1 MSAYGAVGV
10 GLLVGL
16 CVCLLCC
23 VCGRPSNSYI
33 FVLASGKHVLQAC
46 KHVLQ
51 ACKRVLVTAAS
62 LDKLGG
68 RQGPW
73 LRGWA
78 LPGEVTGGSGT

>member
-23 VCGRPSNSYI
+23 VCGRLSTSYI
-33 FVLASGKHVLQAC
+33 FVLASGKRVLQAC
-46 KHVLQ
+46 KHVL
-51 ACKRVLVTAAS
+51 LTAAS
-62 LDKLGG
+62 LEKLRG
-68 RQGPW
+68 RQGAW